1 MGYFT
6 QIGVGLKFTTMQF
19 KGKRFTNQNNSS
31 TLNLQKAKVI
41 RDLTLLII
49 PEK

>member
-19 KGKRFTNQNNSS
+19 KGERFTNQNNS